1 MILNRRNRNRTEPG
15 RRRAKRERGKS
26 EMGDRPSPPRL
37 IYGLPAFSN
46 SGTQFV
52 RHLCGTSPH
61 RSSPRAA
68 NQRAARA
75 PRRIPEGPVGECA
88 AHIWPHLPPRAME
101 AAIEDTPAP
110 AQDPRHAPTQTR
122 QCMYWQQTVRVST
135 ASENNQGNAQVQGR
149 DNRCNAERCVETVRY
164 AQLSAESVNYY
175 SIAARVV
182 VSCRESLITSTVK
195 RWEMEGHVAGGGITG

>member
-1 MILNRRNRNRTEPG
+1 MCGISAGHLHTGLAPG
-15 RRRAKRERGKS
+15 QPISAPHVPPGAFQNAQLGSARPTSGHICHRERWKQ
-26 EMGDRPSPPRL
+26 PSK
-37 IYGLPAFSN
+37 
-46 SGTQFV
+46 T
-52 RHLCGTSPH
+52 
-61 RSSPRAA
+61 
-68 NQRAARA
+68 
-75 PRRIPEGPVGECA
+75 PRRQHRTPGTR
-88 AHIWPHLPPRAME
+88 PR
-101 AAIEDTPAP
+101 TPGNVS
-110 AQDPRHAPTQTR
+110 
-122 QCMYWQQTVRVST
+122 MYWQQTGCVST